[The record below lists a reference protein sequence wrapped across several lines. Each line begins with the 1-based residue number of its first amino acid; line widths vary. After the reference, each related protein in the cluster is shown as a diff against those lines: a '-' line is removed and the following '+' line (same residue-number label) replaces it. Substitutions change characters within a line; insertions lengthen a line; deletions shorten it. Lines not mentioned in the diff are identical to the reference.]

1 MVSNLKM
8 VRIPC
13 RCRWQR
19 RGSETPLMYGSIA
32 VDLNSAVSLLGVGFL
47 VLVTF
52 CKKVGG

>member
-1 MVSNLKM
+1 MAAE
-8 VRIPC
+8 
-13 RCRWQR
+13 
-19 RGSETPLMYGSIA
+19 GSETPLMYGSIA